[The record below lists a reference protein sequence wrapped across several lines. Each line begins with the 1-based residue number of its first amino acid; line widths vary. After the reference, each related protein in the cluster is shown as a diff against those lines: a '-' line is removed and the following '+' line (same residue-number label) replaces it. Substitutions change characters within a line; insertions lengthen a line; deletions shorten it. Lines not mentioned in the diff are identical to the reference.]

1 MIISKIKAL
10 FQPELFHGDLK
21 KSPYFEGWYYKV
33 QDISG
38 DIFAFIP
45 GVSIGHDS
53 A

>member
-33 QDISG
+33 KLRIASLRAYAIRPYG
-38 DIFAFIP
+38 T
-45 GVSIGHDS
+45 
-53 A
+53 